1 MESILNQ
8 ILTDTQAVPFAEI
21 NGRKVYSFAD
31 AQKVNQRRL
40 AEEKVTGRAD
50 LSVADM
56 QSDIQALSEKSDRIA
71 ESSQESPAVQQ
82 VSGASEDQIRI
93 SEKENGKPQLEVVL
107 DKRAIKGQQTNKV
120 YSTSVNVYILSPN
133 GRGGKGLAV
142 TGETIVNNV
151 EFVNEFKKSIP
162 VYKEGGINKQVVD
175 VFNAVGRYTS
185 KEQNSDDLE
194 KIFG

>member
-21 NGRKVYSFAD
+21 NGRKVYSFSD

-56 QSDIQALSEKSDRIA
+56 QSDNIHVKSTNRNNPIA
-71 ESSQESPAVQQ
+71 VDPERYFMNRY
-82 VSGASEDQIRI
+82 RI